1 MRDAFSRDRIDSG
14 IKLVNASL
22 SAEYGA
28 ALEDVVPHHDDA
40 GCNEF
45 CDHVVDAKEI
55 DEHPHEELI
64 EPQACDA

>member
-1 MRDAFSRDRIDSG
+1 MPRAAVHVRMILFTKDGTAFE
-14 IKLVNASL
+14 N
-22 SAEYGA
+22 
-28 ALEDVVPHHDDA
+28 VVPHHDDA
-40 GCNEF
+40 GCDEF